1 MSTIRDVA
9 RKAGVAISTVSAVI
23 NHSAPTSAEVVA
35 RVERAVA
42 EIGYSPQRAA
52 QTLRSGRSRLIG
64 VVVPDITNPHFSAL
78 ARIVEKECLQ
88 AGYMTFVYNTDEDT
102 NHEMR
107 ILRMMRMERVAG
119 LILISTRSDARHGR
133 RLKQEIHVPTVL
145 MGSAVS
151 GAPYDF
157 VALDESEAGAIAAG
171 RLLDLGHR
179 RIVVIGGRRSVSSH
193 TLRLQGCRAAFRSRG
208 LKLSEDQIRFAN
220 FVADE
225 AYGETRRCMS
235 EAPRPT
241 AIISFSNFMTLGV
254 MRALIDLG
262 RRVPGGGVARRR
274 RRSRM
279 GGRHAPASDAYRA
292 ADRGHDPRRDRRS
305 ARIDRAPSAIRA
317 AADTVPT
324 CADRARIM
332 RPTRSSD
339 SEWLA
344 RFVNSRTSHARMERR
359 GSRNIVLALQ

>member
-1 MSTIRDVA
+1 LSTIRDVA

-23 NHSAPTSAEVVA
+23 NKSAPTSADVVT

-42 EIGYSPQRAA
+42 EIGYAPQRAA
-52 QTLRSGRSRLIG
+52 QTLRSGRSRVIG

-102 NHEMR
+102 DHEMR

-133 RLKQEIHVPTVL
+133 RLQQEIHVPTVL

-157 VALDESEAGAIAAG
+157 VALDDVAAGALAAEK
-171 RLLDLGHR
+171 LLELGHR
-179 RIVVIGGRRSVSSH
+179 RIVVIGGRRGVSSH
-193 TLRLQGCRAAFRSRG
+193 ALRLKGCREAFRRRG
-208 LKLSEDQIRFAN
+208 MRLEDEQIRCAN

-225 AYGETRRCMS
+225 AYAQARNAMTARS
-235 EAPRPT
+235 PPT
-241 AIISFSNFMTLGV
+241 GMISFSNLMTLGA

-262 RRVPGGGVARRR
+262 LRSPEDVSLIGVDNLEWADMLRIRPTLIAQPIEP
-274 RRSRM
+274 M
-279 GGRHAPASDAYRA
+279 TRA
-292 ADRGHDPRRDRRS
+292 AIGALLESIEHLAPPEPRRILFQPVLVERKS
-305 ARIDRAPSAIRA
+305 CARPGR
-317 AADTVPT
+317 TV
-324 CADRARIM
+324 A
-332 RPTRSSD
+332 
-339 SEWLA
+339 
-344 RFVNSRTSHARMERR
+344 NSRR
-359 GSRNIVLALQ
+359 GL